1 MGLRTIR
8 LQLRKP
14 SRIKSNIIDAALL
27 NYNNAFN
34 YLLKKAHENIGYI
47 ENTYR
52 SPRGTYSTL
61 GVSKWI
67 DRDLSD
73 QLNQF
78 DVQPFKDSI
87 KLDFGMLMVS
97 YFVQKS
103 ANPKMCFPGYKTE
116 AVKISD
122 KLRPIYFC
130 RYDTKRNFSLLY
142 DETNDKYFVKL
153 YLMNSKNAKVRDD
166 QALQRELV
174 YISKKGERLKSLKKE
189 TFLLLP
195 LSFGRWQEKMLKL
208 AIKQPEILRTALLN
222 KADDAYYLS
231 LTIDL
236 PEDEKVEADT
246 FMGISRGIEHALN
259 YSVVD
264 VQGNLVG
271 SGTIKEE
278 DFSNRANNKNN
289 ICIMA
294 NRIADIAVQ
303 YKSNVVLQKLVGK
316 GDRLSWSEDGRVYKP
331 TFRCKLY
338 NELARV
344 LDYKLPQK
352 GLPAPV
358 KVSSVD
364 IFHRCFLCGANT
376 RKNRFSKTM
385 FICTTCGMS
394 YNLDM
399 LGSLNLASKLIKYE
413 NTTLKLKAS
422 KTDEGVHLQNEL
434 IGLDMFVLPNE
445 NVLEK
450 LKEEISRM
458 AENINGNEKPE
469 TSILLP
475 KDINNIIMKVIKQDF
490 ANIEIV

>member
-8 LQLRKP
+8 LKLRKP
-14 SRIKSNIIDAALL
+14 SNIKSSIMETALQ

-34 YLLKKAHENIGYI
+34 FLLKKAHENIEMI
-47 ENTYR
+47 EKNYK
-52 SPRGTYSTL
+52 SPKGKYSTL

-67 DRDLSD
+67 NRDLSD

-97 YFVQKS
+97 YFVQKA
-103 ANPKMCFPGYKTE
+103 ANPKMCFPGYKAE
-116 AVKISD
+116 EVKPSD

-142 DETNDKYFVKL
+142 DEINDKYFVKL
-153 YLMNSKNAKVRDD
+153 YLMNSKNAKVRDNHK
-166 QALQRELV
+166 LKRELV
-174 YISKKGERLKSLKKE
+174 YISKKGEKLKSLKKE
-189 TFLLLP
+189 TFLILP
-195 LSFGRWQEKMLKL
+195 LSFGRWQENMLKL

-222 KADDAYYLS
+222 KDGDEYYLS

-236 PEDEKVEADT
+236 PEDQKIEADT

-264 VQGNLVG
+264 MQGNLVA
-271 SGTIKEE
+271 SGMIQEE
-278 DFSNRANNKNN
+278 DFTNRANNKNN

-294 NRIADIAVQ
+294 NRISDLAVQ
-303 YKSNVVLQKLVGK
+303 HKSTVVLQKLVGK
-316 GDRLSWSEDGRVYKP
+316 GDRLSWGEEGRIYKP

-344 LDYKLPQK
+344 LEYKLPQK
-352 GLPAPV
+352 GLPNPV

-399 LGSLNLASKLIKYE
+399 LGSLNLASKLMKYE
-413 NTTLKLKAS
+413 NTTLKLRAR
-422 KTDEGVHLQNEL
+422 KTDEGVQLQNEL
-434 IGLDMFVLPNE
+434 IGLDLFVSQNE
-445 NVLEK
+445 NVYEK
-450 LKEEISRM
+450 LKEEINRM
-458 AENINGNEKPE
+458 MENVNETSE
-469 TSILLP
+469 TSILPP